1 MLSKAFV
8 FHSIFAALLNA
19 NIVFA
24 SSLPETLNQTMTEIG
39 DVMAETYPLVFAKR
53 ALTKEES
60 SKLGHDLAYLELL
73 FRNAEPHFE
82 LKSNSYRISYRF
94 ILDYLKNTKQIFDA
108 GDTDAARAHFY
119 AFGEICVSCHT
130 QDNKLTTLFETAKRH
145 KFNDDLSYADFNFAT
160 RNYDL
165 AIKYY
170 DKHLYSPQPKTE
182 LSIIQ
187 PLQRLITIY
196 VQVQNNPKMALTQ
209 LKKYQNLK
217 DHTAETKQQLQQW
230 MIGLKNLENTSVG
243 KSANPEFGTLKN
255 YAAQILE
262 VGAQARA
269 NKESQAQQEIV
280 SLWLRGIL
288 YRYLNSE
295 TLPSEV
301 PYILFWLAKCDR
313 QLNYN
318 YYFSL
323 GDLYL
328 KECVLS
334 YSNESVAQQCF
345 DEYNDYIVSVYST
358 PSGTDIPLELQVE
371 LQALREA
378 ITTAAP

>member
-1 MLSKAFV
+1 MLSRAYV
-8 FHSIFAALLNA
+8 FHSIFAAFLNI

-24 SSLPETLNQTMTEIG
+24 SSLPETLNQTMSEIG
-39 DVMAETYPLVFAKR
+39 DVMAEIYPLVFANR
-53 ALTKEES
+53 AITKEES

-73 FRNAEPHFE
+73 FRNAESHFA

-94 ILDYLKNTKQIFDA
+94 ILDYLKNTKQIFDT
-108 GDTDAARAHFY
+108 GDTDGARAHFY

-130 QDNKLTTLFETAKRH
+130 QDSKLTTLFATAKRH

-170 DKHLYSPQPKTE
+170 DKHLYSSRPKTE

-230 MIGLKNLENTSVG
+230 MIGLKNLENTTVR
-243 KSANPEFGTLKN
+243 KSANPDFSTLKN
-255 YAAQILE
+255 YAVQILE
-262 VGAQARA
+262 VDAQSHIV
-269 NKESQAQQEIV
+269 KETQAQQEIA

-288 YRYLNSE
+288 YRYLTSK
-295 TLPSEV
+295 TPLGEV
-301 PYILFWLAKCDR
+301 PHILLWLAKCDR
-313 QLNYN
+313 QLSYN

-323 GDLYL
+323 ADLYL
-328 KECVLS
+328 KECILG
-334 YSNESVAQQCF
+334 YSSEPVAQQCF
-345 DEYNDYIVSVYST
+345 DEYNNHVVSVYST
-358 PSGTDIPLELQVE
+358 SSGTDIPLELQLE

-378 ITTAAP
+378 ITTAGP